1 MLKLIS
7 SDVDSLHL
15 ILHMVQLPVY
25 MDNHATTQCDSRVV
39 ETMMPYF
46 ERNYGNA
53 SSRGHL
59 FGWQAGEAVQ
69 IAREELATLL
79 AVDPSEIIFTSG
91 ATESVNLAIKGVY
104 EMFSGKGK
112 HIITVSTE
120 HRAVLDSCNH
130 LEKQGA
136 EISYLPVHP
145 DGLIDLD
152 LLRAAIRPDTILIAV
167 MIANNETGVIQPIKE
182 IGELAKDN
190 KILFFTDATQAV
202 GKMSLS
208 IVDDGIDLLACSAHK
223 IYGPKG
229 VGALY
234 IRRKNPRVK
243 LFAQIDGGGQER
255 GFRSGT
261 LNVPGIVGFGKAA
274 SLISQ
279 EMESDMKNIA
289 SLRNRLEH
297 ELIKFEG
304 AMVNGSRQHRLPTV
318 SNISFSKMNGKRLL
332 VSLLKE
338 VAVSSGSACSSASP
352 EPSHVLKAMGLDDSA
367 AYHAIRFSLGKY
379 NKLEEIDFVIEK
391 VKNALEGIVET
402 EKLEN

>member
-1 MLKLIS
+1 MP
-7 SDVDSLHL
+7 H
-15 ILHMVQLPVY
+15 LPVY
-25 MDNHATTQCDSRVV
+25 MDNHATTLCDSRVV
-39 ETMMPYF
+39 EAMLPYF
-46 ERNYGNA
+46 TGLYGNA
-53 SSRGHL
+53 SSRSHL
-59 FGWQAGEAVQ
+59 FGWQAAEAVQ

-112 HIITVSTE
+112 HIVTASTE
-120 HRAVLDSCNH
+120 HRAVLDTCIH
-130 LEKQGA
+130 LEKHGA

-145 DGLIDLD
+145 DGLIDME
-152 LLRAAIRPDTILIAV
+152 LLKSAIRPDTILIAI
-167 MIANNETGVIQPIKE
+167 MIANNETGVIQPVKE
-182 IGELAKDN
+182 IGQLAKDRN
-190 KILFFTDATQAV
+190 ILFFTDATQAV
-202 GKMSLS
+202 GKIPLN
-208 IVDDGIDLLACSAHK
+208 IRDDGIDLLACSAHK

-274 SLISQ
+274 SLMSL
-279 EMESDMKNIA
+279 EMESDMKVIGR
-289 SLRNRLEH
+289 LRNRLEH
-297 ELIKFEG
+297 AITQLEG
-304 AMVNGSRQHRLPTV
+304 AIVNGNRQFRLPTV
-318 SNISFSKMNGKRLL
+318 SNISFEKVSGKQPFG
-332 VSLLKE
+332 SLLKE
-338 VAVSSGSACSSASP
+338 IAVSSGSACSSASP
-352 EPSHVLKAMGLDDSA
+352 EPSHVLKAMGLDDAA

-379 NKLEEIDFVIEK
+379 NNDEEIDFAIEK
-391 VKNALEGIVET
+391 VKNALEGIMET

>member
-1 MLKLIS
+1 MP
-7 SDVDSLHL
+7 H
-15 ILHMVQLPVY
+15 LPVY
-25 MDNHATTQCDSRVV
+25 MDNHATTPCDSRVV
-39 ETMMPYF
+39 EAMLPYF
-46 ERNYGNA
+46 TGLYGNA
-53 SSRGHL
+53 SSRSHL
-59 FGWQAGEAVQ
+59 FGWQAAEAVQ

-112 HIITVSTE
+112 HIVTASTE
-120 HRAVLDSCNH
+120 HRAVLDTCIH
-130 LEKQGA
+130 LEKHGA

-145 DGLIDLD
+145 DGLIDME
-152 LLRAAIRPDTILIAV
+152 LLKSAIRPDTILIAI
-167 MIANNETGVIQPIKE
+167 MIANNETGVIQPVKE
-182 IGELAKDN
+182 IGQLAKDRN
-190 KILFFTDATQAV
+190 ILFFTDATQAV
-202 GKMSLS
+202 GKIPLN
-208 IVDDGIDLLACSAHK
+208 IRDDGIDLLACSAHK

-274 SLISQ
+274 SLMSL
-279 EMESDMKNIA
+279 EMESDMKVIGR
-289 SLRNRLEH
+289 LRNRLEH
-297 ELIKFEG
+297 AITQLEG
-304 AMVNGSRQHRLPTV
+304 AIVNGNRQFRLPTV
-318 SNISFSKMNGKRLL
+318 SNISFEKVSGKQPFG
-332 VSLLKE
+332 SLLKE
-338 VAVSSGSACSSASP
+338 IAVSSGSACSSASP
-352 EPSHVLKAMGLDDSA
+352 EPSHVLKAMGLDDAA

-379 NKLEEIDFVIEK
+379 NNDEEIDFAIEK
-391 VKNALEGIVET
+391 VKNALEGIMET

>member
-1 MLKLIS
+1 ML
-7 SDVDSLHL
+7 H
-15 ILHMVQLPVY
+15 LPVY
-25 MDNHATTQCDSRVV
+25 LDNHATTPCDSRVV
-39 ETMMPYF
+39 EVMLPYF
-46 ERNYGNA
+46 TRLYGNA
-53 SSRGHL
+53 SSRSHL
-59 FGWQAGEAVQ
+59 FGWQAAEAVQ

-112 HIITVSTE
+112 HIVTLSTE
-120 HRAVLDSCNH
+120 HRAVLDTCVH
-130 LEKQGA
+130 LEKYGA
-136 EISYLPVHP
+136 EISYLQVHP
-145 DGLIDLD
+145 DGLIDME
-152 LLRAAIRPDTILIAV
+152 LLKSAIRPDTILIAV

-182 IGELAKDN
+182 IGQLAKDR

-202 GKMSLS
+202 GKIPLN
-208 IVDDGIDLLACSAHK
+208 IKDDGIDLLACSAHK

-274 SLISQ
+274 SLMSL
-279 EMESDMKNIA
+279 EMESDMKTITR
-289 SLRNRLEH
+289 LRNRLEH
-297 ELIKFEG
+297 ALTRLEG
-304 AMVNGSRQHRLPTV
+304 AMVNGNRQFRLPTV
-318 SNISFSKMNGKRLL
+318 SNISFNKVNGKQLL
-332 VSLLKE
+332 GSLFKE

-352 EPSHVLKAMGLDDSA
+352 EPSHVLKAMGLDDAA

-379 NKLEEIDFVIEK
+379 NKDEEIDFVIEK
-391 VKNALEGIVET
+391 VKNTLEGIKET
-402 EKLEN
+402 EKIEN